1 MSTFPEFKEREEQ
14 YGSLIKGMKYEKEQ
28 RIKKENYIL
37 DRPKDNLNNLDMV

>member
-14 YGSLIKGMKYEKEQ
+14 YGSLIKGMKYEKSNVS
-28 RIKKENYIL
+28 RKENYIL